1 LFLKVLSKAV
11 RPASSNFQRIVRGP
25 FLIQCAPSFH
35 YEAPFIWFCHQ
46 SLYFY
51 LLNNQT
57 SIPLITNQLI
67 MSKVT
72 IGSFQEFAQYIGKEI
87 GVSDYLTI
95 DQARINQFAG
105 ATLDHQWIHTDT
117 KRAAIESPFK
127 KTIAHGYLAL
137 SLVPY
142 LWNQIAEINNIKM
155 LINYGIDK
163 LKFNQP
169 VVVDSDVR
177 LKVKLA
183 SLVNLRGIAK
193 AELDAELEIK
203 DNAKPAFTA
212 TVILLYHF
220 NS

>member
-1 LFLKVLSKAV
+1 
-11 RPASSNFQRIVRGP
+11 
-25 FLIQCAPSFH
+25 
-35 YEAPFIWFCHQ
+35 
-46 SLYFY
+46 
-51 LLNNQT
+51 
-57 SIPLITNQLI
+57 

-72 IGSFQEFAQYIGKEI
+72 IGSFQEFEQYIGKEI
-87 GVSDYLTI
+87 GVSEYLKI
-95 DQARINQFAG
+95 EQSRINQFAE

-117 KRAAIESPFK
+117 KRASTDSPFK

-169 VVVDSDVR
+169 VLVDSEVR

-183 SLVNLRGIAK
+183 SLVNLRGITK

-203 DNAKPAFTA
+203 GNSKPAFTA
-212 TVILLYHF
+212 SVILLYHF